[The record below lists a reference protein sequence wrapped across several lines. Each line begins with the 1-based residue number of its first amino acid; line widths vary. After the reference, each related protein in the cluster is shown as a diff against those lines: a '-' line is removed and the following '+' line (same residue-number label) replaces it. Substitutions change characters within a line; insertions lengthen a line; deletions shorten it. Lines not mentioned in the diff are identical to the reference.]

1 VEHRDSTQGQC
12 LSRTQ
17 KPQYQKGI
25 GHSKKKKEIGR
36 IGRERYS
43 RRDRE
48 MPERVIY
55 DFNAIYKVAELA
67 MYARV
72 Q

>member
-1 VEHRDSTQGQC
+1 MTKSDSEAIVSESHSSLDKNKEENRQRERDSW
-12 LSRTQ
+12 
-17 KPQYQKGI
+17 
-25 GHSKKKKEIGR
+25 
-36 IGRERYS
+36 
-43 RRDRE
+43 RDRE

-55 DFNAIYKVAELA
+55 DFNPIYKVTELA

>member
-1 VEHRDSTQGQC
+1 MPKSDSKAIV
-12 LSRTQ
+12 SER
-17 KPQYQKGI
+17 
-25 GHSKKKKEIGR
+25 HSSLDKNKEENR
-36 IGRERYS
+36 QRERDS

-55 DFNAIYKVAELA
+55 DFNPIYKVAELA

>member
-1 VEHRDSTQGQC
+1 MLKSDSEAIVSERHRSLD
-12 LSRTQ
+12 
-17 KPQYQKGI
+17 KN
-25 GHSKKKKEIGR
+25 KEKNR
-36 IGRERYS
+36 QRERDS

-48 MPERVIY
+48 MAERVIY
-55 DFNAIYKVAELA
+55 DFNPIYKDAEFA

>member
-1 VEHRDSTQGQC
+1 MR
-12 LSRTQ
+12 
-17 KPQYQKGI
+17 
-25 GHSKKKKEIGR
+25 
-36 IGRERYS
+36 RERDS

-55 DFNAIYKVAELA
+55 DFNPIYKAAELA

>member
-1 VEHRDSTQGQC
+1 LGGGAQRLYTRSVPKSDSEAIVSERHSSLDKERD
-12 LSRTQ
+12 
-17 KPQYQKGI
+17 
-25 GHSKKKKEIGR
+25 
-36 IGRERYS
+36 S

-55 DFNAIYKVAELA
+55 DFNPIYKAAELA
-67 MYARV
+67 IYARV

>member
-1 VEHRDSTQGQC
+1 MPKSDSKAAVPERHRS
-12 LSRTQ
+12 LE
-17 KPQYQKGI
+17 
-25 GHSKKKKEIGR
+25 KKKEIGR

-48 MPERVIY
+48 MPERAIY

>member
-1 VEHRDSTQGQC
+1 VEHRDSTEGQC
-12 LSRTQ
+12 LSWTQ

-25 GHSKKKKEIGR
+25 VHSTKIRNR
-36 IGRERYS
+36 IGIERDS

-55 DFNAIYKVAELA
+55 DFNPIYKAAELA

>member
-1 VEHRDSTQGQC
+1 MPKSDSKAIV
-12 LSRTQ
+12 SKR
-17 KPQYQKGI
+17 
-25 GHSKKKKEIGR
+25 HSLRKR
-36 IGRERYS
+36 IGTERDS

-55 DFNAIYKVAELA
+55 DFNPIYKAAELA
-67 MYARV
+67 MYVRV

>member
-1 VEHRDSTQGQC
+1 MPKLDSGAIV
-12 LSRTQ
+12 S
-17 KPQYQKGI
+17 
-25 GHSKKKKEIGR
+25 
-36 IGRERYS
+36 ERYMSLDKNKEENRQRDS

-55 DFNAIYKVAELA
+55 DFNPIYKAAELA

>member
-1 VEHRDSTQGQC
+1 LGGRAYRLYTRSTPKSDSEAIV
-12 LSRTQ
+12 SER
-17 KPQYQKGI
+17 
-25 GHSKKKKEIGR
+25 HSSLDKEKD
-36 IGRERYS
+36 S

-55 DFNAIYKVAELA
+55 DFNPIYKVAEFA
-67 MYARV
+67 MYAGV